1 MSVSHDIDD
10 LSDHEVITLQ
20 LRIVFVSFGAAAR
33 TFSSRVSWVKATNN
47 DLCKYQ
53 YKLSEYLRSIETVVY
68 RRSLLYCQPFT
79 GD

>member
-20 LRIVFVSFGAAAR
+20 LRIEFVSFGAAAR
-33 TFSSRVSWVKATNN
+33 TFSSRVSLVKATNN

-53 YKLSEYLRSIETVVY
+53 YTLSEYLKSIRLPVETVVY
-68 RRSLLYCQPFT
+68 RRSLL
-79 GD
+79 